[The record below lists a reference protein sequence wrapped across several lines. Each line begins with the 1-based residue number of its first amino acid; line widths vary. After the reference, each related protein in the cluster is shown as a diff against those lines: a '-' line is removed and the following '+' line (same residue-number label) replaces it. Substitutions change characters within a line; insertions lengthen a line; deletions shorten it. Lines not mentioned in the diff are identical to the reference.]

1 MIDKDMLEAIGQL
14 MDEKLTPIRKDVDSL
29 KTDVGSLKTD
39 VDGLKDDVALLRSEY
54 KKDQWLRLKV
64 QQDTDVT
71 KDTVK
76 IIKEDVR
83 DVKRQVGILYD
94 WVDGL
99 DLKVR
104 DISEYKKTN

>member
-1 MIDKDMLEAIGQL
+1 MIDKEMLEAIGQL
-14 MDEKLTPIRKDVDSL
+14 MDEKLKPIRE
-29 KTDVGSLKTD
+29 D

-64 QQDTDVT
+64 QQDTDTT

-83 DVKRQVGILYD
+83 DVKRQVGVLDD

-104 DISEYKKTN
+104 DISEFKKTT

>member
-1 MIDKDMLEAIGQL
+1 MDEKALLEAIGQM
-14 MDEKLTPIRKDVDSL
+14 MDEKLKPIRE
-29 KTDVGSLKTD
+29 D
-39 VDGLKDDVALLRSEY
+39 VDGLKDDVALFRSEY
-54 KKDQWLRLKV
+54 SKDQWLRMKV

-71 KDTVK
+71 KNTVK

-83 DVKRQVGILYD
+83 DVKRQVGVLYD

-104 DISEYKKTN
+104 DISEFKKTN

>member
-1 MIDKDMLEAIGQL
+1 MIDKEMLEAIGQL
-14 MDEKLTPIRKDVDSL
+14 MDEKLKPIRE
-29 KTDVGSLKTD
+29 D

-64 QQDTDVT
+64 QQDTDTT

-83 DVKRQVGILYD
+83 DVKRQVGVLYD

-104 DISEYKKTN
+104 DISEFKKTN

>member
-1 MIDKDMLEAIGQL
+1 MEDKALLEAIAQM
-14 MDEKLTPIRKDVDSL
+14 MDQKLEAIR
-29 KTDVGSLKTD
+29 TD

-54 KKDQWLRLKV
+54 KNDMWLRMQV
-64 QQDTDVT
+64 QQNTDKT
-71 KDTVK
+71 KDAVK

-83 DVKRQVGILYD
+83 DVKRQVGVLYD

-104 DISEYKKTN
+104 DINERTVG